1 VVLLLSLLKEGVSIV
16 IFVLMKKLPIN
27 YCLSDRLALWKI
39 LLLLLFLLERWL
51 YLFLST
57 GDLRDVERIK
67 GW

>member
-1 VVLLLSLLKEGVSIV
+1 
-16 IFVLMKKLPIN
+16 MKKLPIN